1 MKYQIF
7 FKTKAIK
14 DLKKVSKEDA
24 KKIAAKI
31 KEMEGDLQGDV
42 KNWQN
47 ILMNTD
53 WVGGVGIGEYYLK

>member
-31 KEMEGDLQGDV
+31 KEIEDDLQGDV
-42 KNWQN
+42 KN
-47 ILMNTD
+47 
-53 WVGGVGIGEYYLK
+53 